1 MKNKGFET
9 VSRLLV
15 LVTLLFVS
23 FASSSAENTKSNYAI
38 TVGMD
43 RRIYIVDLNTLE
55 VIKKSEPFMEIGRPT
70 SVDYGKIGGRLYVAS
85 ERGYLWEVNS
95 RGRTPQ
101 MVYYPLTVF
110 EINADSIKLIDKYKL
125 EEGEPEG
132 EFETVCAIYGIKLSS
147 DTNKLYLGYA
157 NPKYRGGSTI
167 FDLASKRIAGKLDFY
182 IRESSI
188 LSSDSKKVCRIIPP
202 GSRIITK
209 DGKEIIK
216 TWPGYVVTYD
226 IEKNQ
231 KIERIE
237 AEGLIE
243 SGRGFNPPWGK
254 IEAPLVQ
261 IPFESDGTG
270 WRRLKAYDRMTGK
283 KTLEIDLKEI
293 SGGLTP
299 LRDYVL
305 FLPGNKHKA
314 VLPMAGKSGT
324 YLVIIDLEG
333 KNIEAKIEIDAPT
346 TNIILTDNLF

>member
-1 MKNKGFET
+1 MKTKCLPKL
-9 VSRLLV
+9 SKLLISI
-15 LVTLLFVS
+15 TFLFVS
-23 FASSSAENTKSNYAI
+23 FSSSSAEDTNSNYAI

-43 RRIYIVDLNTLE
+43 RRIYIVHLNTLK

-70 SVDYGKIGGRLYVAS
+70 SIDYDRSRGRLYVAS

-157 NPKYRGGSTI
+157 NPKYRRGSTI
-167 FDLASKRIAGKLDFY
+167 FDLASKTIAGRIDFY

-188 LSSDSKKVCRIIPP
+188 LSSNNKKACRIIPP
-202 GSRIITK
+202 GSRIIRK

-216 TWPGYVVTYD
+216 TWAGYVETYD
-226 IEKNQ
+226 IEKNE
-231 KIERIE
+231 KIEKIE
-237 AEGLIE
+237 AEDLIE

-254 IEAPLVQ
+254 IEAPLIQ

-270 WRRLKAYDRMTGK
+270 RRKLKAYDRMTGK
-283 KTLEIDLKEI
+283 QTLEMDLKEM
-293 SGGLTP
+293 SGGLIP

-305 FLPGNKHKA
+305 FLPGNKQKV
-314 VLPMAGKSGT
+314 VLPMAGKSGS

-333 KNIEAKIEIDAPT
+333 RKIDAKIEIDAPL